1 MGIRG
6 TSEAFPLYQL
16 LMIAPFTNRRRQK
29 AKKMLF
35 LTLSFAI
42 SLFTVFV
49 HGIPALP
56 AERIAKAQSNAAHS
70 SVWERG
76 FRDRDF
82 LLSQSDLSVLVQ
94 QGRDYYEADQ
104 FDQAATVWEK
114 AASSFA
120 TQGDRLNQA
129 MVLSNISLAYQHLGQ
144 WTQAKAAIRN
154 AIASLDAKSLDLLQA
169 GTGTSEARSRILA
182 QALNTQG
189 SLQLALGQAEEAL
202 ATWQQAAAVYQ
213 QVNDEVGMLKSQ
225 INQAQALKSLGFYR
239 RALAT
244 LTQVNQALQ
253 KQPDSLIKAAALR
266 SLGSA
271 FLLTGELE
279 QSRQLLQQSLTIAQ
293 HLQSAQDTAATL
305 YDLGNTARVE
315 KDTKAALDYYQ
326 QAAASAT
333 SPVTKIQSQLNQLN
347 LLIETQQESAAQTLW
362 PKIQSQL
369 DNLPPS
375 RATVYAQIDLAM
387 ALMKLSALNY
397 QSTTENPQPS
407 VLKTNSELKADK
419 SVLLF
424 RKVEIE
430 LKTQCRCLEENRLD
444 S

>member
-1 MGIRG
+1 
-6 TSEAFPLYQL
+6 
-16 LMIAPFTNRRRQK
+16 
-29 AKKMLF
+29 MLF
-35 LTLSFAI
+35 LTLSFAVL
-42 SLFTVFV
+42 LFTVFV
-49 HGIPALP
+49 YGIPALP

-70 SVWERG
+70 SVLERG
-76 FRDRDF
+76 VRDRDF
-82 LLSQSDLSVLVQ
+82 LLSESDLSVLVQ

-114 AASSFA
+114 VASSFA

-154 AIASLDAKSLDLLQA
+154 AIALLHAKSLDLLQA
-169 GTGTSEARSRILA
+169 GTGTSEARRILA
-182 QALNTQG
+182 QTLNTQG

-202 ATWQQAAAVYQ
+202 VTWQQAAGVYQ

-244 LTQVNQALQ
+244 LTQVNQTLQ
-253 KQPDSLIKAAALR
+253 KQSDSLIKAAALR

-315 KDTKAALDYYQ
+315 KDTKAALEYYQ
-326 QAAASAT
+326 QAAAIAT
-333 SPVTKIQSQLNQLN
+333 SPVTKIQAQLNQLN

-369 DNLPPS
+369 DNLSPS

-387 ALMKLSALNY
+387 ALMKLSALSI
-397 QSTTENPQPS
+397 Q
-407 VLKTNSELKADK
+407 KG
-419 SVLLF
+419 
-424 RKVEIE
+424 
-430 LKTQCRCLEENRLD
+430 
-444 S
+444 